1 MESSNS
7 YIELAALSRPVETPR
22 WRAISE
28 GSFLL
33 HKSNSLQTVG
43 TIITTDAAIQTDF
56 EEEIDI
62 KALVKEKA
70 LSIGLHVA
78 LIATFETLFFFQ
90 FVSGL
95 ADKGIT
101 NVVDRFSGQLFGGC
115 QNLTFPVRLE
125 LLEILD
131 TLGNYSGLALENEK
145 AQLGRAATN
154 SHLLISSWLFTGGLY
169 IAWALAAFI
178 LRRDQPWK
186 IILLENAV
194 MISVLAAYEA
204 VFVNVIV
211 LKYDSITLPEI
222 EDRMF
227 NNAYNACI

>member
-1 MESSNS
+1 MESNSS
-7 YIELAALSRPVETPR
+7 YIELTALAVTPR

-33 HKSNSLQTVG
+33 HKSQSLQTVG
-43 TIITTDAAIQTDF
+43 VDASTQTEIPEEHTIRG
-56 EEEIDI
+56 
-62 KALVKEKA
+62 LVKEKA

-95 ADKGIT
+95 ADEGIV
-101 NVVDRFSGQLFGGC
+101 NVVDRFSGQLFSGC
-115 QNLTFPVRLE
+115 QNLTFPIRLE
-125 LLEILD
+125 LLEVLD

-145 AQLGRAATN
+145 AKLSRAATN
-154 SHLLISSWLFTGGLY
+154 SHLLMASWLFTGGLY
-169 IAWALAAFI
+169 AAWALVAV
-178 LRRDQPWK
+178 LMRRDQPWK

-194 MISVLAAYEA
+194 MIGVLAIYEA

-227 NNAYNACI
+227 NNAYAACI